1 MLWSFGFNSVLGLL
15 MAITM
20 CFTLGDVDNILNS
33 ATGYPFIQVFYNVTQ
48 VSRRGRDRTADG
60 HGPLLTTF
68 SLPQAPRFSP

>member
-48 VSRRGRDRTADG
+48 VSRRYTTRTADG
-60 HGPLLTTF
+60 HGLLLTTF